1 MLPVAPATVN
11 VFTAGTDVS
20 LIVIPLLLSKINPPD
35 IVVSPTIVV
44 TPDAASTV
52 KFVTPTAKS
61 VPSNVILESLVSL
74 PVPPTPK
81 TMPVSLISPT
91 AASARVDNPL
101 TSKVPAIVVLPVSG
115 ATSKN
120 SFAPV
125 LTFIPPSKLLTPS
138 TCNVPSVSTL
148 PVPSATVNLVPSTA
162 MPKFA
167 FSNPLSV
174 VVLPTVSVV
183 PTLNA

>member
-1 MLPVAPATVN
+1 M
-11 VFTAGTDVS
+11 
-20 LIVIPLLLSKINPPD
+20 
-35 IVVSPTIVV
+35 
-44 TPDAASTV
+44 
-52 KFVTPTAKS
+52 
-61 VPSNVILESLVSL
+61 
-74 PVPPTPK
+74 
-81 TMPVSLISPT
+81 
-91 AASARVDNPL
+91 
-101 TSKVPAIVVLPVSG
+101 PAIVVLPVSG